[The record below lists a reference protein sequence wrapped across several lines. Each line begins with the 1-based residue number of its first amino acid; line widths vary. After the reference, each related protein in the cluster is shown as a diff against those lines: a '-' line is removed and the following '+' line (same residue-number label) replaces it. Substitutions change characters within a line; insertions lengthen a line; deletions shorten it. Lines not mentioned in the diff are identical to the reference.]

1 MKRKKISLYAICML
15 MIITAVFVS
24 VYRLTSSL
32 TTYVNSM
39 APLKKNTV
47 IVIDAGHGDFDP
59 GAVSNRVEEKG
70 INLDIALSLRDIFE
84 AHGYIVIMTRTEDT
98 TLADNGPI
106 TSSSA
111 KRADTCN
118 RVALV
123 DALEDS
129 VLISIHQN
137 AFHDHAQHGTQV
149 FYGTQN
155 SESELLAESI
165 QKSVISKMQ
174 PDNKREAK
182 KGTSSIYILVK
193 TKAPTVLVECGFI
206 TNNAEREKLV
216 DSNYQRQIAYS
227 IFLGYTDYEKNKEQ

>member
-98 TLADNGPI
+98 TL
-106 TSSSA
+106 
-111 KRADTCN
+111 
-118 RVALV
+118 
-123 DALEDS
+123 
-129 VLISIHQN
+129 
-137 AFHDHAQHGTQV
+137 
-149 FYGTQN
+149 
-155 SESELLAESI
+155 
-165 QKSVISKMQ
+165 
-174 PDNKREAK
+174 
-182 KGTSSIYILVK
+182 
-193 TKAPTVLVECGFI
+193 
-206 TNNAEREKLV
+206 
-216 DSNYQRQIAYS
+216 
-227 IFLGYTDYEKNKEQ
+227 